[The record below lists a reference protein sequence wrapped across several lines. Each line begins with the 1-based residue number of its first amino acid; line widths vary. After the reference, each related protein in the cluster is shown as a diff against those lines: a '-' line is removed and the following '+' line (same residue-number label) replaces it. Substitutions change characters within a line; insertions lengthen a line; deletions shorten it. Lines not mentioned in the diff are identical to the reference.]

1 MDWKDVSLGTFKR
14 LKGLDINELD
24 DQIEFASIL
33 LGIDVDDMTWMDFCK
48 ELRKLDFLK
57 DEVPRTIVRT
67 SYTLNGR
74 RYVTKAAL
82 NELTVARYM
91 DFTNQSRT
99 GDLEKILSVVLI
111 PEGKEYGDYDIEEV
125 YRDILTMSI
134 VDVYAV
140 FNFFKAQF
148 IVCVKTMKDFSV
160 RKLRRDKRLRALVS
174 EAMESCCM
182 LDL

>member
-1 MDWKDVSLGTFKR
+1 MDWSDVSLSTFKR

-33 LGIDVDDMTWMDFCK
+33 LGIDVDDMTWVEFCK
-48 ELRKLDFLK
+48 ELKKLDFLK

-74 RYVTKAAL
+74 KYITKANL
-82 NELTVARYM
+82 NELTVSRYM
-91 DFTNQSRT
+91 DFVNQSKT
-99 GDLEKILSVVLI
+99 GDLERILSVVLI
-111 PEGKEYGDYDIEEV
+111 PEGKEYGDYDIEQV
-125 YRDILTMSI
+125 YKDILTMNI

-140 FNFFKAQF
+140 FNFFKVQF

-160 RKLRRDKRLRALVS
+160 KSLRRNKRLQALVS